1 MSKAYADKALE
12 EAFERYGRALEEFCR
27 VRLGEA
33 GQNSNDC
40 VQEAFLVFYKRL
52 LGGEAFENPRAF
64 LYKTANN
71 MVLRAKEEYFK
82 NAKRSKSLE
91 EAEDVP
97 VFLEAFSEKE
107 IDYDEIKE
115 ILISQLSEEEQKLY
129 KMKYEREMSLA
140 EIGKELSIAP
150 AAAANRLSR
159 LRNKIK
165 AMTKPFLQEKLKG
178 GG

>member
-12 EAFERYGRALEEFCR
+12 DAFESYGKALEEFCR
-27 VRLGEA
+27 IRLGEA
-33 GQNSNDC
+33 EQSANDC
-40 VQEAFLVFYKRL
+40 VQEAFLLFYKRL
-52 LGGEAFENPRAF
+52 LGGEAFNNPRAF
-64 LYKTANN
+64 LYKTANI

-91 EAEDVP
+91 DAQEIP

-107 IDYDEIKE
+107 LDYGRIKE
-115 ILISQLSEEEQKLY
+115 ILINRLSENEQKLY
-129 KMKYEREMSLA
+129 KMKYEQKMPLA

-150 AAAANRLSR
+150 AAVANRLSR
-159 LRNKIK
+159 LRTKIK
-165 AMTKPFLQEKLKG
+165 AMINPIIQEYLKG